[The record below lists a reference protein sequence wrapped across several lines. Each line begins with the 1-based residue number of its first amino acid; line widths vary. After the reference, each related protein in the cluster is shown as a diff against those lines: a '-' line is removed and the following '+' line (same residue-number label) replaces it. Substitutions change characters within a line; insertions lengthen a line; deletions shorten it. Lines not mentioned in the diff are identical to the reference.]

1 MKVNLMH
8 GAGGEVMG
16 ELLQII
22 TNLKHTNAGGIGLE
36 SLDDGAVIPM
46 CGQNVVF
53 TTDSHVVSPIF
64 FPGGDIGRIAVCGT
78 INDLAMMGGRPIAL
92 SCGMVIPEGF
102 EVADFERIVASMDI
116 ALGECGA
123 NLVTGDTK
131 VLERGALDT
140 IIINTAGIGVA
151 DRVVRDNGLLP
162 GDAIVVSGTIGDHGI
177 AIMAHREGFD
187 FGGQIRSDVAP
198 LWMLVERALAAG
210 DIHAMKDPTRGG
222 FANAI
227 NEMAKKERRR
237 RRHRRGSPPF
247 QEERQ
252 KRRRHARHR
261 SPRGGK
267 RGKGRHGG
275 RARRCGGRP
284 RGAPVAPLRPG
295 RGDRRQGRRRFPR
308 GHADRYRRR
317 AVHRTTDRRPGPA
330 RLLAGGHTYFYA
342 RPIHHAHR
350 YAVVWSGMLI

>member
-102 EVADFERIVASMDI
+102 EVADLERIVASMDI

-140 IIINTAGIGVA
+140 IIINTAGIGIA

-187 FGGQIRSDVAP
+187 FGGQIHSDVAP

-227 NEMAKKERRR
+227 NEMAKKSGVGVVIEEEAL
-237 RRHRRGSPPF
+237 PF
-247 QEERQ
+247 KKNVKSAAGMLGIDPLEVANE
-252 KRRRHARHR
+252 
-261 SPRGGK
+261 GK
-267 RGKGRHGG
+267 VVMG
-275 RARRCGGRP
+275 
-284 RGAPVAPLRPG
+284 VAPGDAEAVLAALRSHPYG
-295 RGDRRQGRRRFPR
+295 RDAAIVGKVVEGSHVVMRTAIGGERFIEPPIGDPVPR
-308 GHADRYRRR
+308 
-317 AVHRTTDRRPGPA
+317 VC
-330 RLLAGGHTYFYA
+330 
-342 RPIHHAHR
+342 
-350 YAVVWSGMLI
+350 